1 MTEWKAP
8 VVWEGTY
15 NTAIWD
21 DYYAKQKITIGLMV
35 FAVGSYIGHY
45 LEEFLKSANKHF
57 MVSHRV
63 IFYIM
68 VDDVSRMPLIELSPL
83 HSIEVF
89 EIKPLISKACV

>member
-15 NTAIWD
+15 NRAIWD
-21 DYYAKQKITIGLMV
+21 DYYAKQKITIGLTV
-35 FAVGSYIGHY
+35 FAVGSYIEHY
-45 LEEFLKSANKHF
+45 LEELLKISTSWLA
-57 MVSHRV
+57 RV

-68 VDDVSRMPLIELSPL
+68 VDDVFRMPLIELSPL